1 MCALV
6 TGVQTCALPICLHAS
21 GLEVVL
27 LTGDSTAVANA
38 VAKELNIDTVVA
50 EVLPEDKVAK
60 IEELQAQGKRVAMV
74 GDGVNDAPALLTSD
88 VGIAIGTGTDVA
100 VEAGDVV
107 LVRSDPRDVP
117 AIIELSKATYRKMIQ
132 NLWWAAGY
140 NIVAIPLAA
149 GVLAAWGILLHPA
162 LGAVL
167 MRSEERRV
175 GQECVSTCRS
185 RWSPEPSKKKES
197 T

>member
-38 VAKELNIDTVVA
+38 VAKELNIDTVFA

-74 GDGVNDAPALLTSD
+74 GDGVNDAQALLTSD
-88 VGIAIGTGTDVA
+88 
-100 VEAGDVV
+100 
-107 LVRSDPRDVP
+107 
-117 AIIELSKATYRKMIQ
+117 
-132 NLWWAAGY
+132 
-140 NIVAIPLAA
+140 
-149 GVLAAWGILLHPA
+149 
-162 LGAVL
+162 
-167 MRSEERRV
+167 RSEEHTSALQSLMRNSYAV
-175 GQECVSTCRS
+175 FCL
-185 RWSPEPSKKKES
+185 KKKTIHNS
-197 T
+197 QTQY

>member
-38 VAKELNIDTVVA
+38 VAKELNIDTVFA

-88 VGIAIGTGTDVA
+88 VGIAIGTGTDDAVA
-100 VEAGDVV
+100 DGDVV
-107 LVRSDPRDVP
+107 LVRSDPSSVP
-117 AIIELSKATYRKMIQ
+117 TT
-132 NLWWAAGY
+132 
-140 NIVAIPLAA
+140 
-149 GVLAAWGILLHPA
+149 PA
-162 LGAVL
+162 LRKAH
-167 MRSEERRV
+167 
-175 GQECVSTCRS
+175 
-185 RWSPEPSKKKES
+185 
-197 T
+197 

>member
-1 MCALV
+1 VLAV
-6 TGVQTCALPICLHAS
+6 FAIADAIRPESFEAVERLHAN
-21 GLEVVL
+21 GLEVAM
-27 LTGDSTAVANA
+27 LTGDSKAVAAA
-38 VAKELNIDTVVA
+38 VAGALGIDTVFA

-60 IEELQAQGKRVAMV
+60 IEELQARHKRVAMV
-74 GDGVNDAPALLTSD
+74 GDGVNDAPALLTAD
-88 VGIAIGTGTDVA
+88 VGIAIGAGTDVA

-149 GVLAAWGILLHPA
+149 GVFAKWGILLQPA

-167 MRSEERRV
+167 MSLSTVIVAINSQLLRRA
-175 GQECVSTCRS
+175 Q
-185 RWSPEPSKKKES
+185 PA
-197 T
+197 

>member
-38 VAKELNIDTVVA
+38 VAKELNIDTVFA

-60 IEELQAQGKRVAMV
+60 IEGLQAQGKRVAMV

-88 VGIAIGTGTDVA
+88 VGIAIGTGPDVA
-100 VEAGDVV
+100 CEARDVV
-107 LVRSDPRDVP
+107 PVISAPTDVP
-117 AIIELSKATYRKMIQ
+117 ASAQFRRAPDTTMKTKPR
-132 NLWWAAGY
+132 WAAGT
-140 NIVAIPLAA
+140 
-149 GVLAAWGILLHPA
+149 
-162 LGAVL
+162 
-167 MRSEERRV
+167 
-175 GQECVSTCRS
+175 QTQ
-185 RWSPEPSKKKES
+185 
-197 T
+197 